1 MKQLIIETVCKTYK
15 VSESELQIR
24 TRLRS
29 IVEPRQ
35 VAMYLLVRH
44 TNLNTVSTG
53 HIFGLD
59 HSTVV
64 YSMKTVRERCDID
77 PKFKSKID
85 LIEFTIKDHNAAAI
99 ESDSNSITEAI
110 ESIPQL
116 ENSKYGLLRQL
127 RELKIVASKL
137 GLNKAVTLLTKYA

>member
-1 MKQLIIETVCKTYK
+1 MKQLIIETVCKTYE

-85 LIEFTIKDHNAAAI
+85 LIEFTIKDHKAVAI
-99 ESDSNSITEAI
+99 ESDNNSITEAI

-137 GLNKAVTLLTKYA
+137 GLNKTVDLITKYA

>member
-1 MKQLIIETVCKTYK
+1 MKQLIIETVCRMYE

-35 VAMYLLVRH
+35 VAMYLLVKH

-64 YSMKTVRERCDID
+64 YSMKTVRERCDVD
-77 PKFKSKID
+77 PKLKSKID
-85 LIEFTIKDHNAAAI
+85 LIEVIIKDHSTTVI
-99 ESDSNSITEAI
+99 ESESNSITEVI
-110 ESIPQL
+110 ENIPQL
-116 ENSKYGLLRQL
+116 ENSKYGVLRQL
-127 RELKIVASKL
+127 KELKTVASKL
-137 GLNKAVTLLTKYA
+137 GLNKAVNLLTKYA

>member
-1 MKQLIIETVCKTYK
+1 MKQLIIETVCRMYE
-15 VSESELQIR
+15 VSESELQIK

-35 VAMYLLVRH
+35 IAMFLLVKH

-85 LIEFTIKDHNAAAI
+85 LIEIMIKDHNAIAI
-99 ESDSNSITEAI
+99 ESESNSITEAI
-110 ESIPQL
+110 GSIPQL
-116 ENSKYGLLRQL
+116 ENSKYGIIRQL
-127 RELKIVASKL
+127 SELKTVASKL
-137 GLNKAVTLLTKYA
+137 GLNKAVNLLTKYA